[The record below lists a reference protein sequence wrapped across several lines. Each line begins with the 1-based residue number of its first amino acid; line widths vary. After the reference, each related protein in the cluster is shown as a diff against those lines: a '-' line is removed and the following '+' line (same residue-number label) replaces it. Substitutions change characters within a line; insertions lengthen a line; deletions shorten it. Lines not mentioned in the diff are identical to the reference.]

1 MREYRWQWSSTQ
13 VRLVGTVF
21 ILYLGGSESYIFPVH
36 FIRFPA
42 EKILKLLA
50 DCASSFTNSTEQ
62 AAFEALTTPLREST
76 IPYAK
81 SHASGVPGSERAMVN
96 FLDVLRNWIAME
108 RWFCDGKSYA
118 DAVDNLRKAYPSDN
132 ETVMAICR
140 AHSSVKTTASIVST
154 IISMVSDGTRVD
166 SQTSSASP
174 IGKRVSILT
183 GADSLSAALP
193 CLSEIG
199 AMKGTEVYAQVAL
212 KARKLLLQASMPS
225 IEDRKQKFWDAAL
238 KLASDS
244 KASSDSDIA
253 TLLDEH
259 LPMQDIIFPLLKS
272 ASSPEEEIGW
282 MELVTRN
289 LYRPY
294 TVKEFERDP
303 ATRSLKFSFMNKP
316 SESALTTG
324 TSVMSTSDLTRI
336 ISSST
341 SLSNLASLSDSDSE
355 NNLLQ
360 TENKENIPFMTLR
373 TGVCFLIDKIEDMNN
388 ASRVETVLKQFP
400 QEQCET
406 GPINVLYIVV
416 ASSRLEANMMEAMAD
431 TCQRL
436 LTPYRELLAQADV
449 RRVTFALEQVLEDGI
464 NEIPPPALFT
474 YRSPEFQ
481 EESLYRH
488 IEPSHVFHLDLNRIA
503 TNFRVKNVGS
513 RHTITCFA
521 HMYEATPKLAA
532 LSKDQKAN
540 KSPRIFV
547 RALSYVLEF
556 SSSSFERVLVDALNA
571 MDVVT
576 LKYKADNHL
585 FVNMI
590 SDYDKLVLD
599 PVVVEQV
606 VVDILKRHGERITN
620 LGIAEVEARIVCCL
634 SRDSPPIALRLV
646 ASNPTGYVHVMSTYV
661 EAISAYGGERVF
673 KLIGGTKAS
682 LASSSDSSWE
692 GQAVDTPYP
701 LTRPF
706 DAQRMQ
712 ALSSS
717 DTLYCYDL
725 PALFEAA
732 IEQQWTETS
741 TTGGIEGGIR
751 AASRPLMVMYTSEL
765 VVQRK
770 GSAGAWT
777 MQDYLDGGLELL
789 QTNRGAGAN
798 DVGMVAW
805 LMVLK
810 TREYPEGRQVVMIAN
825 DITHKAGSFGT
836 REDVVFKL
844 ASEYAREHKIPRLY
858 VAANSGARI
867 GLAERVKKSFKV
879 AFKDESKPENG
890 FDFLYLTKEVYEML
904 TAQKQEVVAEKIT
917 YKGEEVY
924 RLTDI
929 IGSEPDLGVENLKGS
944 GLIAGETSVAYQEI
958 FTLTIVLGRTVG
970 IGAYLVRLGQR
981 TIQKTTAS
989 PIILT
994 GYQALNKLMGV
1005 DVYSTNDQLGGP
1017 HIMHPNGISHLVEY
1031 DHLGAVKAA
1040 IDWLSYVPSIRG
1052 GLLPIADI
1060 RGIDEV
1066 ERPIDFSPS
1075 AGVPYDP
1082 RLLIAGGDDDRGVWR
1097 SGFFD
1102 KGSFTETL
1110 SGWAKTVVVGRARL
1124 GGIPMGVVITE
1135 NRTAEAIKPA
1145 DPADVKAS
1153 EAVIQQA
1160 GCVWFPNS
1168 AYKTAQ
1174 AINDFRTEDL
1184 PLMVFAN
1191 WRGFSGG
1198 QRDMFDE
1205 VLKYGALIVDAF
1217 VAYQQPVFVFI
1228 PPFAEIRGG
1237 AWVVLDASINAGV
1250 MGMYAS
1256 KGTARG
1262 GVLEANGAASVKY
1275 RRNDLIITMHRLDD
1289 KLILLDATLKAQS
1302 DEADRA
1308 ATSERI
1314 TERERSLL
1322 PVYEQ
1327 LSVQFCELH
1336 DTPGRMKA
1344 VGVIERE
1351 VEWKQAR
1358 SFFYWRLRRKLAEF
1372 DLRRKIIDAADV
1384 GRGVKALNPIEAS
1397 ALIKQWFLE
1406 NPELTDALWEEDK
1419 VVLSWMA
1426 QYNEALE
1433 HKVVEYTKSCV
1444 VQEVFQVMTAGGN
1457 TARVGTEGIVEG
1469 IKKAFEAMSS
1479 AEKEVFKKNMLAA
1492 FE

>member
-1 MREYRWQWSSTQ
+1 MYNSGKRHGESGRFFRSHT
-13 VRLVGTVF
+13 LTCF
-21 ILYLGGSESYIFPVH
+21 ILPF
-36 FIRFPA
+36 RFPA
-42 EKILKLLA
+42 ETIVQLLT
-50 DCASSFTNSTEQ
+50 DCATSFPSTAEQ
-62 AAFEALTTPLREST
+62 TAFEVLTTPLREAT

-81 SHASGVPGSERAMVN
+81 SHASGVPGSERAMLS
-96 FLDVLRNWIAME
+96 FLDVLRNWIAVE
-108 RWFCDGKSYA
+108 RWFCDGESYA

-132 ETVMAICR
+132 ENVLTICR
-140 AHSSVKTTASIVST
+140 AHASAKTTASIVAT
-154 IISMVSDGTRVD
+154 IVSMVSDGSRID
-166 SQTSSASP
+166 SKTSAASP
-174 IGKRVSILT
+174 IGRRVSILT

-199 AMKGTEVYAQVAL
+199 AMKGIDAFSNVSL

-238 KLASDS
+238 KLVRNSN
-244 KASSDSDIA
+244 ASSSTDIA
-253 TLLDEH
+253 SLLDEH
-259 LPMQDIIFPLLKS
+259 LPMQDIFFPLLKTASS
-272 ASSPEEEIGW
+272 ASEEISW

-303 ATRSLKFSFMNKP
+303 DSRSLKFSFLNKP
-316 SESALTTG
+316 SESVLSSC
-324 TSVMSTSDLTRI
+324 TSVLSTSDLSRI
-336 ISSST
+336 VSSST
-341 SLSNLASLSDSDSE
+341 SLSSLADLAESDSE

-360 TENKENIPFMTLR
+360 TENKENIPHMTLR
-373 TGVCFLIDKIEDMNN
+373 TGVCFLIDSIADMDDS
-388 ASRVETVLKQFP
+388 ARVESVLNQFP
-400 QEQCET
+400 QEKCAS
-406 GPINVLYIVV
+406 GPINVLYVV
-416 ASSRLEANMMEAMAD
+416 ITSSRLEATMMDEMAY
-431 TCQRL
+431 TCQKI
-436 LTPYRELLAQADV
+436 LTPYHARLAKADV
-449 RRVTFALEQVLEDGI
+449 RRVTFTLDQVLEDGI
-464 NEIPPPALFT
+464 NELPPPALFT
-474 YRSPEFQ
+474 YRSPDFQ

-521 HMYEATPKLAA
+521 HMYEATPKTAA
-532 LSKDQKAN
+532 LIKDKKAN
-540 KSPRIFV
+540 KCPRIFV

-556 SSSSFERVLVDALNA
+556 SSSSFEGVLVDALNA

-576 LKYKADNHL
+576 LKSKVDNHL
-585 FVNMI
+585 FINMI
-590 SDYDKLVLD
+590 SDYDKLILD

-646 ASNPTGYVHVMSTYV
+646 ASNPTGFVHVMSTYV
-661 EAISAYGGERVF
+661 EAISATGGERVF

-692 GQAVDTPYP
+692 GQPVDTPYP

-706 DAQRMQ
+706 DAQRMN
-712 ALSSS
+712 ALNSS

-732 IEQQWTETS
+732 IEQQWTESATN
-741 TTGGIEGGIR
+741 GGIEGGIR
-751 AASRPLMVMYTSEL
+751 AAGRPLMVMYTSEL

-770 GSAGAWT
+770 ASTGASWT
-777 MQDYLDGGLELL
+777 MQDYLDGRLELV

-844 ASEYAREHKIPRLY
+844 ASEYARERKIPRLY

-867 GLAERVKKSFKV
+867 GLAETVKESFRV

-890 FDFLYLTKEVYEML
+890 FDFLYLTKEVYDRL
-904 TAQKQEVVAEKIT
+904 TYTKQEVVAEKIIHN
-917 YKGEEVY
+917 GVEVY
-924 RLTDI
+924 KLTDI

-944 GLIAGETSVAYQEI
+944 GLIAGETSAAYQEI

-981 TIQKTTAS
+981 TIQKSTAS

-1017 HIMHPNGISHLVEY
+1017 QIMYPNGISHMVEP

-1040 IDWLSYVPSIRG
+1040 IDWLSYIPSVRR
-1052 GLLPIADI
+1052 GLLPITDI
-1060 RGIDEV
+1060 RGIDTI
-1066 ERPIDFSPS
+1066 ERSIDFTPT

-1082 RLLIAGGDDDRGVWR
+1082 RRLIAGGDDDRGEWQ

-1102 KGSFTETL
+1102 KGSFTESL

-1184 PLMVFAN
+1184 PLIIFAN

-1289 KLILLDATLKAQS
+1289 KLIALDSKLSQQKDGTGRDAIIELI
-1302 DEADRA
+1302 A
-1308 ATSERI
+1308 A
-1314 TERERSLL
+1314 RERSLL

-1351 VEWKQAR
+1351 VEWSQSR

-1384 GRGVKALNPIEAS
+1384 GRRVKALTPIEAS

-1406 NPELTDALWEEDK
+1406 HPLSTGEKWDDDRT
-1419 VVLSWMA
+1419 VLSWMA
-1426 QYNEALE
+1426 QNNETLE
-1433 HKVVEYTKSCV
+1433 QNVVQYTKSCV

-1457 TARVGTEGIVEG
+1457 TARVGTQGIVEG
-1469 IKKAFEAMSS
+1469 ITQAFASMSPEAR
-1479 AEKEVFKKNMLAA
+1479 EEFKTSILAA
-1492 FE
+1492 LQYK